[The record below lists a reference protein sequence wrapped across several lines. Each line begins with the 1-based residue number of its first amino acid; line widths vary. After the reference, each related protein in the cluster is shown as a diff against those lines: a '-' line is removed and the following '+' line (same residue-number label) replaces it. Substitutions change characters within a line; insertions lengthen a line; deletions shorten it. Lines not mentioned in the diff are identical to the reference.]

1 MDEKKVL
8 IQVKNLKRLI
18 PLRARRIGGVRPT
31 VHAVDGVTFDIYEN
45 ETLALVGES
54 GCGKSTLGRTLL
66 KLAEPTD
73 GAVFYCGQNIYELN
87 EHDMRLMRRNLQMV
101 FQDIGASLNPHMT
114 IEQILMKPLQSFYP
128 DMPNQEV
135 RRRAKELLETVGLS
149 PAEIYQLRYPHE
161 FSGGQRQRIGI
172 ARAIALS
179 PGFIVADEPVS
190 ALDVSVRGQI
200 LNLFNDL
207 KHKMNLTYLFI
218 THDMSV
224 VRSIADRVAVMY
236 LGRIVELADADA
248 FFENPLHPYAQ
259 AILSAMPIADPDLSR
274 ARRIIDLKGELP
286 SPVNI
291 PDGCR
296 FRTRCQYA
304 KEICGKA
311 EPELVDV
318 GNGHLCACFYAKERT
333 IRSFGAV
340 GDNVCTKEE
349 DK

>member
-1 MDEKKVL
+1 MDEKKIL
-8 IQVKNLKRLI
+8 IQVKNLERLI
-18 PLRARRIGGVRPT
+18 PLRAGRIGGERPV

-66 KLAEPTD
+66 KLAEPTG
-73 GAVFYCGQNIYELN
+73 GAVFYRGQNIFALDEREL
-87 EHDMRLMRRNLQMV
+87 RLMRRNMQMV

-128 DMPNQEV
+128 EMPNAQV
-135 RRRAKELLETVGLS
+135 RKRAEELLETVGLS
-149 PAEIYQLRYPHE
+149 PAEIYRLRYPHE

-236 LGRIVELADADA
+236 LGKIVELADADA

-274 ARRIIDLKGELP
+274 ARQIIDLKGELP

-291 PDGCR
+291 PGGCR
-296 FRTRCQYA
+296 FSTRCQHA
-304 KEICGKA
+304 VKA
-311 EPELVDV
+311 CSETEPQLTDM
-318 GNGHLCACFYAKERT
+318 GDGHFCACFFAHGSNRGPSGPPA
-333 IRSFGAV
+333 I
-340 GDNVCTKEE
+340 
-349 DK
+349 